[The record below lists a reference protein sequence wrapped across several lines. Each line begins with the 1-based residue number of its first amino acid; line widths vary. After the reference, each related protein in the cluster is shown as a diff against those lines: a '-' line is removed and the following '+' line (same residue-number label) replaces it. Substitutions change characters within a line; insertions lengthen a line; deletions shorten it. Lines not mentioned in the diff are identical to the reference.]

1 MIDMAFS
8 VMCAVHLFR
17 LYLYTVAHAI
27 LVQSYSKYE
36 VQVRGNKLKAQCEEL
51 LCSISCK
58 DKSMQQ
64 LGQHTCAVLLLL
76 PLATNCRM
84 PNLATKPSKVH
95 TAQPE
100 RMTNISN
107 PGVLPVFTHT
117 LFVKVSVVWVVKPV
131 VMLAAVTTV
140 GAGCGRCEGGLGIP
154 GGKQHACCSC
164 TSSS

>member
-1 MIDMAFS
+1 MNDMAFS
-8 VMCAVHLFR
+8 VICAVHLFR

-36 VQVRGNKLKAQCEEL
+36 VQVRGNKAQCEEL

-64 LGQHTCAVLLLL
+64 LGQNTCAVLLLL
-76 PLATNCRM
+76 PLATNCCM

-117 LFVKVSVVWVVKPV
+117 LFVKVSVF
-131 VMLAAVTTV
+131 
-140 GAGCGRCEGGLGIP
+140 
-154 GGKQHACCSC
+154 
-164 TSSS
+164 